1 MTELLD
7 TLLNSIGPGMMPSTA
22 YDTAWVA
29 RLDELEP
36 RLSDQ
41 ALDWII
47 THQLPDGSWGAAAP
61 FNYYDRVISTLAAM
75 IALARRG
82 QQAQHAK
89 RILLGVKALEDIISR
104 RTKSLQ
110 THSHGATIGFEMIIP
125 TLLVEAEKLGIIK
138 QQGESILKHLSQLR
152 AQKLSKIRG
161 NLINRHTSMAFS
173 AEMAGNDGLRM
184 LDIENLQESN
194 GSVGHSPSATAYF
207 SLYVRPRDP
216 RALDYLHKT
225 VKKDGGAPNV
235 ASFDAFEI
243 SWTLWNLG
251 LIPGFQVTPRITS
264 LLDRLAGAWQPNRGI
279 GFATE
284 YSVKDSDMTSMVF
297 DTLLQYGYPKDV
309 ESILGYEERD
319 YFRCYPLEADPSI
332 SANIHVLG
340 ALRRA
345 GYKKDN
351 PSIQKIIRFLR
362 EKKGDHPFWV
372 DKWQSS
378 PFYTTAH
385 AIMACS
391 GYADDLVQDSVNWLL
406 SSQHANGAWGTYF
419 PTAEETAY
427 VIQALWVWNQ
437 TSTRV
442 QSAVIRNG
450 VEWLEQHSDGPY
462 PPLWIGK
469 CLYGPNLVIR
479 SAVVSA
485 LALGKQL

>member
-1 MTELLD
+1 
-7 TLLNSIGPGMMPSTA
+7 
-22 YDTAWVA
+22 
-29 RLDELEP
+29 
-36 RLSDQ
+36 
-41 ALDWII
+41 
-47 THQLPDGSWGAAAP
+47 
-61 FNYYDRVISTLAAM
+61 
-75 IALARRG
+75 
-82 QQAQHAK
+82 
-89 RILLGVKALEDIISR
+89 
-104 RTKSLQ
+104 
-110 THSHGATIGFEMIIP
+110 
-125 TLLVEAEKLGIIK
+125 
-138 QQGESILKHLSQLR
+138 
-152 AQKLSKIRG
+152 
-161 NLINRHTSMAFS
+161 
-173 AEMAGNDGLRM
+173 
-184 LDIENLQESN
+184 
-194 GSVGHSPSATAYF
+194 
-207 SLYVRPRDP
+207 
-216 RALDYLHKT
+216 
-225 VKKDGGAPNV
+225 
-235 ASFDAFEI
+235 
-243 SWTLWNLG
+243 
-251 LIPGFQVTPRITS
+251 
-264 LLDRLAGAWQPNRGI
+264 
-279 GFATE
+279 
-284 YSVKDSDMTSMVF
+284 MTSMVF